1 MHASSSPGTPFGL
14 PRDIAWD
21 ENALS
26 AAQRASVRD
35 MVLSVP
41 ISAAGLIELCRLGW
55 LDPNQL
61 RNSAAVEAVIELTN
75 AALSVRLRPNMIGK
89 SLAEKEEGAR
99 LNSRRLRIPC

>member
-61 RNSAAVEAVIELTN
+61 RNCAAADAVIELTN
-75 AALSVRLRPNMIGK
+75 AAIALRLRPNM
-89 SLAEKEEGAR
+89 
-99 LNSRRLRIPC
+99 